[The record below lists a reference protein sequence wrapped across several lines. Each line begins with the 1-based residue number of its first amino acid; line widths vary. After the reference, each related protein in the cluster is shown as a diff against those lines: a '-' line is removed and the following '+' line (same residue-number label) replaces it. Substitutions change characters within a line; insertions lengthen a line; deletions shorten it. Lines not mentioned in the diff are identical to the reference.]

1 MNLNAISITE
11 APPETASVLLV
22 DDNEMTLMVTAAALE
37 ARGFVVT
44 QVGSGEAALEQLR
57 GWSPDIV
64 VLDADMPGGWSGFET
79 CRKVRAQPV
88 FEMLPVL
95 MLTGLNDDESI
106 KAAYASGATDFFVK
120 SEHWSLL
127 AMRLRHMLRASRD
140 VIALKRSEG
149 KLARAQE
156 LARMGNFEWSRDRS
170 GLIFSPEALR
180 MFGLSAEQTVTLLRL
195 VWMVAQ
201 PRRKEFV
208 ARLRSTLKF
217 RTAFTDDVSLQLRD
231 NRHRTVRVEAEPVFD
246 EQGGISGY
254 TGIVQDVTE
263 RRVQEDR
270 IRRLAEFD
278 TLTDLPN
285 RANLLVRAEKAVEQA
300 RRLNHQVGVLL
311 IDLDRF
317 KEINDTLGH
326 QAGDE
331 VLRQV
336 AVRLKGCVR
345 HSDSVPQDEA
355 LRNEGSRAYRQ
366 LEAVG
371 RLGGDEF
378 VALLPEID
386 ADTDRAHEA
395 IDEVARRILGKM
407 REPVVVDGKDYF
419 VTASV
424 GVSLFPRDGASV
436 VDLLSSADVAMYSV
450 KDAGRNSY
458 TVFRPELVSRGRER
472 LELQSALHMA
482 VERDELVLYYQPKL
496 QFPLERGDERVRL
509 VGVEALM
516 RWQRDGVLVP
526 PSDFIPLAE
535 ETGLIV
541 PMSEWLIR
549 EVARQTREWRR
560 RTSPI
565 EVSTAVNL
573 PSLVFE
579 RNDVAEWIRS
589 ATEAQGVPHRAI
601 EVEITERTLMKRLKD
616 SPMLVKLNEYGI
628 EIAIDD
634 FGTDY
639 SSLAALSELPISELK
654 IDRSFVTGL
663 GVTLTASAVANA
675 ILALASVLGMRVV
688 AEGVETRLQ
697 IDRLRDLGCHTMQGF
712 YFASP
717 MSAAEFEAWYDKCGF
732 ASGQPVRPTW
742 PGERRSTGADLR
754 VVGAPLSGSASAV
767 G

>member
-1 MNLNAISITE
+1 
-11 APPETASVLLV
+11 
-22 DDNEMTLMVTAAALE
+22 
-37 ARGFVVT
+37 
-44 QVGSGEAALEQLR
+44 
-57 GWSPDIV
+57 
-64 VLDADMPGGWSGFET
+64 
-79 CRKVRAQPV
+79 
-88 FEMLPVL
+88 
-95 MLTGLNDDESI
+95 
-106 KAAYASGATDFFVK
+106 
-120 SEHWSLL
+120 
-127 AMRLRHMLRASRD
+127 
-140 VIALKRSEG
+140 
-149 KLARAQE
+149 
-156 LARMGNFEWSRDRS
+156 
-170 GLIFSPEALR
+170 
-180 MFGLSAEQTVTLLRL
+180 
-195 VWMVAQ
+195 
-201 PRRKEFV
+201 
-208 ARLRSTLKF
+208 
-217 RTAFTDDVSLQLRD
+217 
-231 NRHRTVRVEAEPVFD
+231 
-246 EQGGISGY
+246 
-254 TGIVQDVTE
+254 
-263 RRVQEDR
+263 
-270 IRRLAEFD
+270 
-278 TLTDLPN
+278 
-285 RANLLVRAEKAVEQA
+285 
-300 RRLNHQVGVLL
+300 
-311 IDLDRF
+311 
-317 KEINDTLGH
+317 
-326 QAGDE
+326 
-331 VLRQV
+331 
-336 AVRLKGCVR
+336 
-345 HSDSVPQDEA
+345 
-355 LRNEGSRAYRQ
+355 
-366 LEAVG
+366 
-371 RLGGDEF
+371 
-378 VALLPEID
+378 
-386 ADTDRAHEA
+386 
-395 IDEVARRILGKM
+395 
-407 REPVVVDGKDYF
+407 
-419 VTASV
+419 
-424 GVSLFPRDGASV
+424 
-436 VDLLSSADVAMYSV
+436 
-450 KDAGRNSY
+450 
-458 TVFRPELVSRGRER
+458 
-472 LELQSALHMA
+472 
-482 VERDELVLYYQPKL
+482 
-496 QFPLERGDERVRL
+496 
-509 VGVEALM
+509 M